1 MKITLK
7 KNDILV
13 LVDLEHRLIENYNN
27 GTPFKQKEEDRLII
41 GKILDEV
48 RNNGRDF

>member
-7 KNDILV
+7 RIDILV
-13 LVDLEHRLIENYNN
+13 LIDLEHRLQDNYNN
-27 GTPFKQKEEDRLII
+27 GTPFEQKEEDRLVI

-48 RNNGRDF
+48 QNSGRDF